1 MSYVIKCWGK
11 YARFGSYR
19 SMALVERPEN
29 ATVYARLNDAEK
41 RKKHTNYLNGNEEIP
56 IEEMEIYEVTFTY
69 TEKRS

>member
-1 MSYVIKCWGK
+1 
-11 YARFGSYR
+11 
-19 SMALVERPEN
+19 MALVERPEN
-29 ATVYARLNDAEK
+29 ATIYARLNDAEK